1 MNLRIFVLDKKGQA
15 SVEYSL
21 ILLLV
26 FLAVVGAASLLG
38 VGLQELYTE
47 IAATLQNLQRM
58 YDDFVHGSACRV
70 EDLQVGMNALF
81 WRLARI

>member
-1 MNLRIFVLDKKGQA
+1 MNLCIFVLDKKGQA

-47 IAATLQNLQRM
+47 IAATLQNL
-58 YDDFVHGSACRV
+58 
-70 EDLQVGMNALF
+70 
-81 WRLARI
+81 

>member
-58 YDDFVHGSACRV
+58 YDDFVM
-70 EDLQVGMNALF
+70 E
-81 WRLARI
+81 ARDEWKTCKSE

>member
-58 YDDFVHGSACRV
+58 YDDFVM
-70 EDLQVGMNALF
+70 EALDE
-81 WRLARI
+81 WKTCKSE

>member
-58 YDDFVHGSACRV
+58 YDDFVM
-70 EDLQVGMNALF
+70 EALAE
-81 WRLARI
+81 WKTCMSE